1 MKFGIIILNS
11 KGVVVDKIVVNSDNY
26 ALALLD
32 AEKVFL
38 SKYPEF
44 EFSDSGM
51 FIGSNERDLTV
62 ENKNSLE
69 EEYYKLKIVE

>member
-1 MKFGIIILNS
+1 MKFDIVILNF
-11 KGVVVDKIVVNSDNY
+11 KEVEVDKIAVDSNGHEF
-26 ALALLD
+26 ALLD

-38 SKYPEF
+38 SKHPEF